1 MGTIIWGNIYRFIE
15 IIWRRRYYLGISIL
29 LAVFST
35 SLMSI
40 LTPKRYDAHTSI
52 LVQES
57 ALLNPFLE
65 DLSVSFNLEDRMVA
79 LRVLVHSRHILFT
92 VAEQNELIDKNSDY
106 RARDLIVEQL
116 SGAITLT
123 LSGTDLVIIS
133 LRWDDPNQMESILS
147 SVSQLFID
155 SLMAPSRASIISSE
169 KFLLAQL
176 ELRREK
182 LVVAEEKMAAFRRQ
196 HLGVLPELFIQNNQ
210 TLFSIYSDIRD
221 KDIELSG
228 AYGQLNSL
236 KLKVAQTNPVIGIVE
251 EQIVSAEAKL
261 SLLKASYTRN
271 HSKVQSVELQLNN
284 LRNEQNK
291 LLSKNVELTDAQ
303 LKQLWNLAS
312 VVDGSDG
319 ESKVP
324 SLLLSQLENL
334 QAAQSRVIQLENEVA
349 MLRQQSKRLTTNVAM
364 EANVAK
370 ELSAL
375 QRDLTVNTKLYHDL
389 LNRHEMAK
397 VTGELGR
404 HEEPEKIKVIDR
416 PFTPG
421 YPSNLPLLIYIVI
434 GLIVGV
440 GGGIA
445 LAVIAEVLDD
455 TLWHIKKVSVF
466 DHIDILARLPSIDY
480 EKDVENE
487 SHG

>member
-1 MGTIIWGNIYRFIE
+1 MTLKRF
-15 IIWRRRYYLGISIL
+15 
-29 LAVFST
+29 
-35 SLMSI
+35 
-40 LTPKRYDAHTSI
+40 DAHTSI

-65 DLSVSFNLEDRMVA
+65 DLSVSFNLEQRIVA
-79 LRVLVHSRHILFT
+79 LRVLVHSRHILLT
-92 VAEQNELIDKNSDY
+92 VAKQNELINTNSSY
-106 RARDLIVEQL
+106 RDRDLIVEQL
-116 SGAITLT
+116 SNAIILT

-133 LRWDDPNQMESILS
+133 LTWDEPDQMEAILS

-169 KFLLAQL
+169 KFLLTQL
-176 ELRREK
+176 ELRRDK
-182 LVVAEEKMAAFRRQ
+182 LVVAEEKMASFRRK

-210 TLFSIYSDIRD
+210 TLFSIYSDIRG

-236 KLKVAQTNPVIGIVE
+236 KLKLAQTNPVIGVVE
-251 EQIVSAEAKL
+251 EQIVSAEARL

-291 LLSKNVELTDAQ
+291 LLSKNVKLTDEQ
-303 LKQLWNLAS
+303 LNQLWNLAS
-312 VVDGSDG
+312 VVDNGGG
-319 ESKVP
+319 ESKLP

-349 MLRQQSKRLTTNVAM
+349 MLRQQSKHLTSNVAM
-364 EANVAK
+364 EADVAK

-375 QRDLTVNTKLYHDL
+375 KRDLTVNTKLYHDL

-421 YPSNLPLLIYIVI
+421 YPSNLPLFVYIMI
-434 GLIVGV
+434 GLLGGI
-440 GGGIA
+440 GGGIG
-445 LAVIAEVLDD
+445 LAIMVELLDD
-455 TLWHIKKVSVF
+455 TIWHVKKISVF
-466 DHIDILARLPSIDY
+466 GDIDIIARLPAIDY
-480 EKDVENE
+480 EKDVDNE

>member
-15 IIWRRRYYLGISIL
+15 IIWRRRYYLGISII
-29 LAVFST
+29 LAVFIA
-35 SLMSI
+35 SLVSI
-40 LTPKRYDAHTSI
+40 VTPKRYGSHTSI

-57 ALLNPFLE
+57 SLLNPFLE

-92 VAEQNELIDKNSDY
+92 VAEKNLLIGKNSDY
-106 RARDLIVEQL
+106 LAKDVIVKKLSEAITLKL
-116 SGAITLT
+116 SGA
-123 LSGTDLVIIS
+123 DLVIIT
-133 LRWDDPNQMESILS
+133 LTWDDPSQMESILN

-169 KFLLAQL
+169 QFLLTQL
-176 ELRREK
+176 ELRRDK

-210 TLFSIYSDIRD
+210 TLFSIYSEIRD

-236 KLKVAQTNPVIGIVE
+236 KLKLAQTNPVIGIVE

-261 SLLKASYTRN
+261 SLLKASYTSN

-284 LRNEQNK
+284 LRNEQK
-291 LLSKNVELTDAQ
+291 RLLSKHVEFTDEQ
-303 LKQLWNLAS
+303 LNQLWNLAS
-312 VVDGSDG
+312 VADSGDGDG
-319 ESKVP
+319 KTP

-334 QAAQSRVIQLENEVA
+334 QTAQSRVIQLENEIA
-349 MLRQQSKRLTTNVAM
+349 MLHQQSKRLTSNVAM
-364 EANVAK
+364 EADVAK

-375 QRDLTVNTKLYHDL
+375 ERDLIVNTKLYHDL

-404 HEEPEKIKVIDR
+404 HEESEKIKVIDR
-416 PFTPG
+416 AFTPG
-421 YPSNLPLLIYIVI
+421 YPTNLSISLYIVI
-434 GLIVGV
+434 GLI
-440 GGGIA
+440 GGIGCGISLTVA
-445 LAVIAEVLDD
+445 AELLDD
-455 TLWHIKKVSVF
+455 TLWHVRKVSAF
-466 DHIDILARLPSIDY
+466 NNIDILARLPSIGY
-480 EKDVENE
+480 EKDSENE
-487 SHG
+487 NNG

>member
-1 MGTIIWGNIYRFIE
+1 MGIIIWGNIYRFIE
-15 IIWRRRYYLGISIL
+15 IMWRRRYYLGISIVI
-29 LAVFST
+29 AIIFS
-35 SLMSI
+35 SLISI
-40 LTPKRYDAHTSI
+40 MTLKRFDAHTSI

-65 DLSVSFNLEDRMVA
+65 DLSVSFNLEQRIVA
-79 LRVLVHSRHILFT
+79 LRVLVHSRHILLT
-92 VAEQNELIDKNSDY
+92 VANKNKLIDTNSSY
-106 RARDLIVEQL
+106 RDRDLIVEQL
-116 SGAITLT
+116 SNAIILT

-133 LRWDDPNQMESILS
+133 LTWDDPDQMESILS

-169 KFLLAQL
+169 KFLLSQL
-176 ELRREK
+176 ELRRDK
-182 LVVAEEKMAAFRRQ
+182 LVVAEEKMASFRRE

-210 TLFSIYSDIRD
+210 TLFSIYSDIRL

-236 KLKVAQTNPVIGIVE
+236 KLKLAQTNPVIGVVE

-284 LRNEQNK
+284 LKNEQNK
-291 LLSKNVELTDAQ
+291 LLSKNVKLTDEQ

-312 VVDGSDG
+312 VVDNGGS

-349 MLRQQSKRLTTNVAM
+349 MLRQQSERLTSHVAM
-364 EANVAK
+364 EADVAK

-375 QRDLTVNTKLYHDL
+375 KRDLTVNTKLYHDL

-421 YPSNLPLLIYIVI
+421 YPSNLPLFVYIMI
-434 GLIVGV
+434 GLLGGI
-440 GGGIA
+440 GGGIG
-445 LAVIAEVLDD
+445 LAIMVELLDD
-455 TLWHIKKVSVF
+455 TIWHVKKISVF
-466 DHIDILARLPSIDY
+466 GDIDIIARLPAIDY
-480 EKDVENE
+480 EKDVDNE

>member
-15 IIWRRRYYLGISIL
+15 IMWRRRYYLGVSI
-29 LAVFST
+29 
-35 SLMSI
+35 I
-40 LTPKRYDAHTSI
+40 LTVLITTLVSVMTPKRYDAHTSV

-65 DLSVSFNLEDRMVA
+65 DLSVSFNLEYRMVA
-79 LRVLVHSRHILFT
+79 LRVLVHSRHILST
-92 VAEQNELIDKNSDY
+92 VAEQNQLIDSNSSY
-106 RARDLIVEQL
+106 REKDLIVEQL
-116 SGAITLT
+116 SDAITLT
-123 LSGTDLVIIS
+123 LSGTDLVVIS
-133 LRWDDPNQMESILS
+133 LSWDDPTQMESILT
-147 SVSQLFID
+147 SVSELFIE
-155 SLMAPSRASIISSE
+155 SLMAPSRASIVSSE

-182 LVVAEEKMAAFRRQ
+182 LETAEEKMADFRRK

-210 TLFSIYSDIRD
+210 TLFSIFSEIRN

-236 KLKVAQTNPVIGIVE
+236 KLKLAQTNPVIGVVE

-261 SLLKASYTRN
+261 SLLKASYTSN

-284 LRNEQNK
+284 LKNEQKK
-291 LLSKNVELTDAQ
+291 LLSKNVALTEAQ

-312 VVDGSDG
+312 VVDSNDSEG
-319 ESKVP
+319 KVP

-334 QAAQSRVIQLENEVA
+334 QSSQSRVIQLENEIA
-349 MLRQQSKRLTTNVAM
+349 MLRQQSKRLTNNVAM
-364 EANVAK
+364 EADVAK

-421 YPSNLPLLIYIVI
+421 YPSNLALSIYIVI
-434 GLIVGV
+434 GIFAGIA
-440 GGGIA
+440 GGIG
-445 LAVIAEVLDD
+445 LAVIVELLDD
-455 TLWHIKKVSVF
+455 TLWHIKKVKVF
-466 DHIDILARLPSIDY
+466 DDIDIIARLPSIGY
-480 EKDVENE
+480 EKDVEDE

>member
-15 IIWRRRYYLGISIL
+15 IVWRRRYYLGVSIILGICIALLISI
-29 LAVFST
+29 V
-35 SLMSI
+35 
-40 LTPKRYDAHTSI
+40 TPKRYDSHTSI

-57 ALLNPFLE
+57 SLLNPFLE

-92 VAEQNELIDKNSDY
+92 VAEQNGLIDNNSDY
-106 RARDLIVEQL
+106 RSRDLMVEKL

-123 LSGTDLVIIS
+123 LSGKDLVIIS
-133 LRWDDPNQMESILS
+133 LSWDNPSQMKSVLN
-147 SVSQLFID
+147 SVSELFID

-169 KFLLAQL
+169 KFLLKQL

-182 LVVAEEKMAAFRRQ
+182 LVVSEEKMADFRRQ

-210 TLFSIYSDIRD
+210 TLFSIYRDIRD
-221 KDIELSG
+221 KDIKLSG

-236 KLKVAQTNPVIGIVE
+236 KKKLAQTNPVIGIVE
-251 EQIVSAEAKL
+251 EQIVSIEAKL
-261 SLLKASYTRN
+261 SLLKASYTRS
-271 HSKVQSVELQLNN
+271 HSKVQSAELQLNN
-284 LRNEQNK
+284 LKNEQSR
-291 LLSKNVELTDAQ
+291 LLSKNVELTDEQ
-303 LKQLWNLAS
+303 LNQLWNLAS
-312 VVDGSDG
+312 VADSGDG
-319 ESKVP
+319 EGKTP

-334 QAAQSRVIQLENEVA
+334 QSAQSRVIQLENEIA
-349 MLRQQSKRLTTNVAM
+349 MLQQQSKRLTSNVAM
-364 EANVAK
+364 EADVAK

-375 QRDLTVNTKLYHDL
+375 ERDLTVNTELYHDL

-421 YPSNLPLLIYIVI
+421 YPTNLSLLIYTLVGLFVGIACGI
-434 GLIVGV
+434 GLTV
-440 GGGIA
+440 
-445 LAVIAEVLDD
+445 AVELLDD
-455 TLWHIKKVSVF
+455 TLWHIRKDTVF
-466 DHIDILARLPSIDY
+466 GDINILARLPSIDY
-480 EKDVENE
+480 EKE
-487 SHG
+487 S

>member
-1 MGTIIWGNIYRFIE
+1 M
-15 IIWRRRYYLGISIL
+15 WRRRYYLGISIVI
-29 LAVFST
+29 AIIFS
-35 SLMSI
+35 SLISI
-40 LTPKRYDAHTSI
+40 MTLKRFDAHTSI

-65 DLSVSFNLEDRMVA
+65 DLSVSFNLEQRIVA
-79 LRVLVHSRHILFT
+79 LRVLVHSRHILLT
-92 VAEQNELIDKNSDY
+92 VANKNKLIDTNSSY
-106 RARDLIVEQL
+106 RDRDLIVEQL
-116 SGAITLT
+116 SNAIILT

-133 LRWDDPNQMESILS
+133 LTWDDPDQMESILS

-169 KFLLAQL
+169 KFLLSQL
-176 ELRREK
+176 ELRRDK
-182 LVVAEEKMAAFRRQ
+182 LVVAEEKMASFRRE

-210 TLFSIYSDIRD
+210 TLFSIYSDIRL

-236 KLKVAQTNPVIGIVE
+236 KLKLAQTNPVIGVVE

-284 LRNEQNK
+284 LKNEQNK
-291 LLSKNVELTDAQ
+291 LLSKNVKLTDEQ

-312 VVDGSDG
+312 VVDNGGS

-349 MLRQQSKRLTTNVAM
+349 MLRQQSERLTSHVAM
-364 EANVAK
+364 EADVAK

-375 QRDLTVNTKLYHDL
+375 KRDLTVNTKLYHDL

-421 YPSNLPLLIYIVI
+421 YPSNLPLFVYIMI
-434 GLIVGV
+434 GLLGGI
-440 GGGIA
+440 GGGIG
-445 LAVIAEVLDD
+445 LAIMVELLDD
-455 TLWHIKKVSVF
+455 TIWHVKKISVF
-466 DHIDILARLPSIDY
+466 GDIDIIARLPAIDY
-480 EKDVENE
+480 EKDVDNE